1 MRNNLFANWILS
13 MFHWSLTS
21 KWYLLHYT
29 KTYFIGLNTLK
40 KVPFVVQKH
49 ANCVYIPIG
58 IYKWANLYL
67 TLRNSEK
74 NLAITSTSTIII
86 YGRILFSSAN
96 GIHVNCSTCVRDANC
111 IRPEYNFADKS
122 TENGVWRRAKSEMFG
137 RLANWPIVDTKWR
150 FISLW

>member
-96 GIHVNCSTCVRDANC
+96 GIHVNCSTCVCAMPTAFGQNT
-111 IRPEYNFADKS
+111 ILPINRPKMVFEGEQKAKCL
-122 TENGVWRRAKSEMFG
+122 GV
-137 RLANWPIVDTKWR
+137 
-150 FISLW
+150 